1 MAENSQYPDPEDSSR
16 MPSFAW
22 LGENS
27 TIQNLS
33 DQDHDSSTHSG
44 GSSRARGPLHS
55 QHLPTSNHDLE
66 KAKADFDIETAR
78 KRIEGRNDT
87 DNYDF
92 LQGLGTE
99 QDAEISDADSD
110 YLEHQADM
118 VKFKQSVLKF
128 RAAQRD
134 ESSGN
139 EDESAAS
146 GDDAFTPTTRSGRGR
161 GRWSSITRGGRAGRG
176 RGGPRGPRKA
186 AEPTGDIKLRLSRAS
201 EAFIKQDYDEARQL
215 VSEVIRINAETYEAW
230 TLLATIFEEIGDTN
244 KALMALM
251 YAAHLRPRDVN
262 AWLNCARFALEETG
276 EHRAKYV
283 PSALFCYSSAL
294 RADSK
299 NLDAR
304 YGKAALHM
312 EQGNTN
318 FAISEYK
325 IILSRRPQDT
335 SVLRSLAEAYIDQDQ
350 AEIAKDLY
358 VQSIANFKI
367 TSANLHDMLS
377 WSDVN
382 IYIELYG
389 YLGQYDEAIK
399 ELKSISRWMVGRQT
413 EDYWDNITDNDCEWD
428 CEDSRRVEIPQ
439 FVAGRF
445 PRETYGLGLPLEL
458 RVKLGL
464 YRLQL
469 SYHDEAMHHLNFLDP
484 LNTSSEDKVQDYPDL
499 FREAADQLLASRLHK
514 EALTFYEPLKS
525 IAGQSDALLQ
535 VQLGI
540 CYLRMSMKQQ
550 AEECFQTAIQID
562 ENNIEARI
570 QLAKL
575 YEELNEQKQAFIYV
589 NEVMSL
595 RRAQGLASSEN
606 DPGTEG
612 AQTDA
617 QYLMTDE
624 RPRKSQYKPRR
635 LANPVDRLKDEAARA
650 EQLHTQYLIMQSE
663 RGRMR
668 DGNEEAMQAWMDA
681 AGDLVD
687 DFRSC
692 KTFYPWDKYVHFLGY
707 SRDSKLQAQTPL
719 DSDISAMADRLSQ
732 NLGASSQ
739 EGSKL
744 SQTEI
749 PADYRGIAFSVWLD
763 IFLEYAICLARVG
776 KGRDSYEIC
785 EAAKDAIVFYHSR
798 EDMFLIHVCW
808 CTCALLTNDE
818 ETCVSVARFFMKDYQ
833 FTTDS
838 YRMFG
843 AITRICQSPISWY
856 NSGPTQKYILRQIKA
871 MDFALVDDA
880 QREKYF
886 AEKGSYSAQDEKG
899 QVIVNDDMDIAL
911 LMLYGHILYSGTSY
925 AYALNYFFRALA
937 LDPTN
942 PVIHLNIGLAYIHYS
957 LKRQAENRQHL
968 IMQGFTFLFRYY
980 EQRRQSSRIEERQEA
995 HFNIARAYN
1004 MLGLSNL
1011 AAPYYLRVLEEIEAS
1026 GGQANSEN
1034 FELEAAY
1041 NLQAIYVA
1049 GGNQYLARNIT
1060 ERWLVV

>member
-1 MAENSQYPDPEDSSR
+1 MAENSQYPDPEDSTR
-16 MPSFAW
+16 MPNFAW
-22 LGENS
+22 FGESS
-27 TIQNLS
+27 TLQDTSNQSYNVSLS
-33 DQDHDSSTHSG
+33 NKGTAQSTRDHD
-44 GSSRARGPLHS
+44 
-55 QHLPTSNHDLE
+55 
-66 KAKADFDIETAR
+66 ADDH
-78 KRIEGRNDT
+78 
-87 DNYDF
+87 DF
-92 LQGLGTE
+92 LQELGTE
-99 QDAEISDADSD
+99 QGGEISDADSD
-110 YLEHQADM
+110 YLEHQANM
-118 VKFKQSVLKF
+118 AKFKQSVLKF
-128 RAAQRD
+128 RAAQRS
-134 ESSGN
+134 ESSGD
-139 EDESAAS
+139 EDDSAAS
-146 GDDAFTPTTRSGRGR
+146 DNDTLAPTMTRSGRGR
-161 GRWSSITRGGRAGRG
+161 SRWSSVARAGRGARGRG

-201 EAFIKQDYDEARQL
+201 EAFIQQDYDEARQI

-276 EHRAKYV
+276 EHRARYV
-283 PSALFCYSSAL
+283 PSAQFCYSSAL

-299 NLDAR
+299 NLEAR

-318 FAISEYK
+318 LAISEYK

-335 SVLRSLAEAYIDQDQ
+335 SVLRNLAEAYIDQDQ

-358 VQSIANFKI
+358 VQSIANFKTI
-367 TSANLHDMLS
+367 TPNLRDVLS
-377 WSDVN
+377 WSDIN
-382 IYIELYG
+382 IYVELYG

-413 EDYWDNITDNDCEWD
+413 EDYWDDITSSDCEWD
-428 CEDSRRVEIPQ
+428 YDAIRRTEIPK

-445 PRETYGLGLPLEL
+445 PPETYGPSLPLEL

-469 SYHDEAMHHLNFLDP
+469 GDHDEAMHHLNILDP
-484 LNTSSEDKVQDYPDL
+484 SNSSGEDKVLDYPDL
-499 FREAADQLLASRLHK
+499 FREAADQLLASDLHRN
-514 EALTFYEPLKS
+514 ALTFYEPLIKV
-525 IAGQSDALLQ
+525 AGHADALLQ
-535 VQLGI
+535 VQLGT
-540 CYLRMSMKQQ
+540 CYFRISMKQQ

-575 YEELNEQKQAFIYV
+575 YEELNEQKQAFIFV

-595 RRAQGLASSEN
+595 RRAQGLASSEVEA
-606 DPGTEG
+606 GVEG
-612 AQTDA
+612 SQSNA
-617 QYLMTDE
+617 QYLMKDKQ
-624 RPRKSQYKPRR
+624 PRKSQYKPRR
-635 LANPVDRLKDEAARA
+635 LANPVDRLKDEAARS
-650 EQLHTQYLIMQSE
+650 EQLHTQYLIMQAKRSQ
-663 RGRMR
+663 MR
-668 DGNEEAMQAWMDA
+668 DGDEEAMQSWMDA
-681 AGDLVD
+681 AGDLIN

-707 SRDSKLQAQTPL
+707 SRDSRLQAQTPL
-719 DSDISAMADRLSQ
+719 DSDISAMADRLSH
-732 NLGASSQ
+732 NLGAHAQDS
-739 EGSKL
+739 SKL
-744 SQTEI
+744 SQAEI
-749 PADYRGIAFSVWLD
+749 PADYRGISFSVWLD
-763 IFLEYAICLARVG
+763 IFLEFAICLARVG
-776 KGRDSYEIC
+776 RGRDSYEIC

-818 ETCVSVARFFMKDYQ
+818 ETCVSVARFFMKEYQ

-838 YRMFG
+838 YRMFA

-871 MDFALVDDA
+871 MDFSLVDKT

-886 AEKGSYSAQDEKG
+886 AEKGSYSAQDESG
-899 QVIVNDDMDIAL
+899 RAIVNDDMDTAL
-911 LMLYGHILYSGTSY
+911 LMLYGHILYTGTSY

-942 PVIHLNIGLAYIHYS
+942 P
-957 LKRQAENRQHL
+957 AENRQHL
-968 IMQGFTFLFRYY
+968 IVQGLTFMFRYY
-980 EQRRQSSRIEERQEA
+980 EQRRESFRIEERQEA
-995 HFNIARAYN
+995 HYNIARAYN

-1011 AAPYYLRVLEEIEAS
+1011 AAPYYSRVLEEAS
-1026 GGQANSEN
+1026 VCGNQGGSED
-1034 FELEAAY
+1034 LVVEAAY

-1049 GGNQYLARNIT
+1049 SGNQNLARAIT
-1060 ERWLVV
+1060 SRWLVL